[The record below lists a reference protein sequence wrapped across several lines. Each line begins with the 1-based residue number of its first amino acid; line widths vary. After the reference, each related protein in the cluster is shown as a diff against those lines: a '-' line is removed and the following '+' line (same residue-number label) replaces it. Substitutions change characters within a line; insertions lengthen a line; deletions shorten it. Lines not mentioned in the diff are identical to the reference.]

1 MITFPNAKINIG
13 LGITEKRTDGFHN
26 IASCFYPVNWCD
38 MLEMIPSKKLIFQ
51 STGIDIPGNPDGNL
65 CLKAYHLLNEKY
77 DIPPVHMHLHKIIPI
92 GAGLGGGSAD
102 GAFAIKM
109 LNDMNSLDL
118 SIKEMEDFSAQMG
131 SDCPFFIENK
141 PVYVTG
147 RGELFDHLDLS
158 LEGKQIVLVNPNI
171 HISTKEAYSGVVPQA
186 LTYALKE
193 RLLSDISSWKGV
205 VNNDFENS
213 LLDRYPIIKKIKNQL
228 YEQGALYA
236 SMTGSGST
244 IFGIFDE
251 EIDLSNY
258 TEFMVWSGKLD

>member
-13 LGITEKRTDGFHN
+13 LGITEKRSDGFHN

-38 MLEMIPSKKLIFQ
+38 MLEMIPAKTLSFQ
-51 STGIDIPGNPDGNL
+51 STGIEIPGNPDGNL
-65 CLKAYHLLNEKY
+65 CLKAYHLLNENY
-77 DIPPVHMHLHKIIPI
+77 HIPPVKMHLHKIIPI

-109 LNDMNSLDL
+109 LNDMNQLGL
-118 SIKEMEDFSAQMG
+118 SIEEMEGFAAELG

-147 RGELFDHLDLS
+147 RGEVFDTLDLS
-158 LEGKQIVLVNPNI
+158 LEGKYIVLVNPNI
-171 HISTKEAYSGVVPQA
+171 HISTKEAYSGVTPTPLSVDLKQL
-186 LTYALKE
+186 LT
-193 RLLSDISSWKGV
+193 SSINEWKGNV
-205 VNNDFENS
+205 VNDFEHS
-213 LLDRYPIIKKIKNQL
+213 LLKNYPVIDNIKKSL
-228 YEQGALYA
+228 YQKGAIYA

-244 IFGIFDE
+244 VFGIFDD

-258 TEFMVWSGKLD
+258 TEYMVWSGKLD